1 MPRGR
6 SPLRKRQPD
15 WLISLWLTV
24 ALVSL
29 RLFISLE
36 VTLNKNSIKAEAFT
50 NMMYRLLIGT
60 YCIDSTTLY
69 QISPFKTPTYIE
81 YPIHWSNFDQSPLI
95 SSEKKRGI
103 LEARAVYFSSYITV
117 PRVSLSRA
125 QMTTACEKLRD
136 IYQSSLVTVD
146 DIQ

>member
-29 RLFISLE
+29 RRFVSLE

-69 QISPFKTPTYIE
+69 QVSPFKTPTYIE
-81 YPIHWSNFDQSPLI
+81 YPIQLVELWPITSRILWK
-95 SSEKKRGI
+95 EKGDSWGPGGV
-103 LEARAVYFSSYITV
+103 LFFLHH
-117 PRVSLSRA
+117 RVSLSRA